1 MKKKLALM
9 LAAAMIMALVGCTS
23 GGGETTGSGSGSGSG
38 DAPATLSNVTLATG
52 GSSGTYYAVGGVLSQ
67 TLQSTAGIKTDVVST
82 GASKD
87 NVQGITDGNYNM
99 AILQGDVLAYAHNG
113 TDMFEGAVEDTALWV
128 AGIYNET
135 VQIIAT
141 PDITDVAQLAGKA
154 VVVGDAGSGTEF
166 NARQVL
172 EAYGLTFDDI
182 AAQNGS
188 FQEGVDGLKDGKI
201 SAAFTVAGAPTTAI
215 VDLDASGTAY
225 NLVSLTE
232 EAVNTIT
239 TNYPFLVREDL
250 AAGTYDSQ
258 TEDVVCVAVKA
269 VLVASKDLDEN
280 TVYTATK
287 AIFENLEA
295 LTVGHPKFGFLTL
308 ESALDGA
315 NVEVHPGAAKY
326 YTEQGI
332 ELPA

>member
-23 GGGETTGSGSGSGSG
+23 GGGETTGSGSGSGSGSG

-239 TNYPFLVREDL
+239 TNYPFLVREDPYNIL
-250 AAGTYDSQ
+250 
-258 TEDVVCVAVKA
+258 
-269 VLVASKDLDEN
+269 
-280 TVYTATK
+280 
-287 AIFENLEA
+287 
-295 LTVGHPKFGFLTL
+295 
-308 ESALDGA
+308 
-315 NVEVHPGAAKY
+315 
-326 YTEQGI
+326 
-332 ELPA
+332 